1 MILEKQFI
9 ERYRQEKDMY
19 MEWGTYVCNYI
30 VKKIKEKYKK
40 EYYKIIKIKPEPR
53 LKEEDS
59 IIEKAY
65 YRGKN
70 YKDPY
75 LEITDKIGVRFVVM
89 IEDQIEEISN
99 IIMENKE
106 WDAIIDKDYR
116 DIIEKNPEFFEYES
130 KHFIIR
136 NKMSMKVNNKTINSN
151 TPCEVQIRTLVQHA
165 YAEISHD
172 LVYKKKEELPST
184 AKRMLARSVAFNEAV
199 DNEYK
204 GIYEVVN
211 KKKQSYKLYVNIINK
226 NYENKFNEGKLS
238 ETIFEEFK
246 DLIEKDGQ
254 ENIQEYINNHKNL
267 YKMIMQNVEK
277 SIIFKEVII
286 ILIYYLVSNH
296 SSELLERWDYDEEV
310 LKAIYT
316 DLGKSYDN
324 Y

>member
-30 VKKIKEKYKK
+30 VKKIKKKYKK

-65 YRGKN
+65 YRGKK

-89 IEDQIEEISN
+89 IEDQIEEISK
-99 IIMENKE
+99 IIIENKE

-116 DIIEKNPEFFEYES
+116 DIIEKNPEFFEYKS

-136 NKMSMKVNNKTINSN
+136 NKKLMKVNNKTINSN
-151 TPCEVQIRTLVQHA
+151 TPCEVQIRTLAQHA

-172 LVYKKKEELPST
+172 LVYKKKDELPPT

-226 NYENKFNEGKLS
+226 NYEYKFNEGKLS

-246 DLIEKDGQ
+246 DLIEKDWK
-254 ENIQEYINNHKNL
+254 ENIQEYINVHKNL
-267 YKMIMQNVEK
+267 YKMIIQNVEK

-296 SSELLERWDYDEEV
+296 SSELFERWDYDEEV